1 MGLFDQVVGALSNPN
16 QQASTDQ
23 LSGILNVATQ
33 LVGNQGSSSS
43 GSTQAL
49 MSVVGQYVRS
59 SLQET
64 SQTQGRSQVASLVEQ
79 FAGTNPNTAAL
90 QAVLSPQKQQQLV
103 NAASQRTGLDASM
116 IQSMLP
122 VLVPL
127 ALNFL
132 KTGAS
137 SGGTSQATA
146 SSNNSVLDAFLDSDG
161 DGDVDLGDAL
171 SMAGRFL
178 RK

>member
-1 MGLFDQVVGALSNPN
+1 MGLFDQVVGALNNPD

-23 LSGILNVATQ
+23 LSNILNVATQ
-33 LVGNQGSSSS
+33 LASRQGVGGERSPE
-43 GSTQAL
+43 L
-49 MSVVGQYVRS
+49 MSVVGQFVRS
-59 SLQET
+59 SLRET
-64 SQTQGRSQVASLVEQ
+64 SQAQGRSQAEAMVEQ
-79 FAGTNPNTAAL
+79 FAGTNANAAAL
-90 QAVLSPQKQQQLV
+90 QAIFSPQQQQQLI
-103 NAASQRTGLDASM
+103 NAASQRTGIDAST

-137 SGGTSQATA
+137 TQGTPQTTGT
-146 SSNNSVLDAFLDSDG
+146 NNNVLNAFLDSDG

-171 SMAGRFL
+171 SMTGRFL
-178 RK
+178 NQ

>member
-1 MGLFDQVVGALSNPN
+1 MGLFDQVVGALNNPN

-23 LSGILNVATQ
+23 LSTILNVAQQ
-33 LVGNQGSSSS
+33 LTGSK
-43 GSTQAL
+43 GAGGDSTQAL

-59 SLQET
+59 SLQQT
-64 SQTQGRSQVASLVEQ
+64 SQAQGRSQAEALVER
-79 FAGTNPNTAAL
+79 FAGTGANADAL
-90 QAVLSPQKQQQLV
+90 GALFSPQQQQQLTEM
-103 NAASQRTGLDASM
+103 AAQKTGLNAST

-137 SGGTSQATA
+137 TQGATGE
-146 SSNNSVLDAFLDSDG
+146 NNSVLNSFLDSDG
-161 DGDVDLGDAL
+161 DGDVDMGDAL
-171 SMAGRFL
+171 SMASRFL
-178 RK
+178 NK

>member
-1 MGLFDQVVGALSNPN
+1 MGLFDQVVGALNNPS

-23 LSGILNVATQ
+23 LSSILNVATQ
-33 LVGNQGSSSS
+33 LTGNQGSAG

-59 SLQET
+59 SLQQT
-64 SQTQGRSQVASLVEQ
+64 SQNEGRSQAASLVDQ
-79 FAGTNPNTAAL
+79 FAGTNPSAAAL
-90 QAVLSPQKQQQLV
+90 QAMFSPQQQQQLV
-103 NAASQRTGLDASM
+103 NTASQKTGLDASM

-137 SGGTSQATA
+137 AQGASQATA
-146 SSNNSVLDAFLDSDG
+146 GNTNSVLDAFLDSDG

-178 RK
+178 SQ

>member
-1 MGLFDQVVGALSNPN
+1 MGLFDQVVGALNNPN

-33 LVGNQGSSSS
+33 LASSQGADSS
-43 GSTQAL
+43 STQAL
-49 MSVVGQYVRS
+49 MSIVGQFVRS

-64 SQTQGRSQVASLVEQ
+64 SQTQGRSQAEALVEQ
-79 FAGTNPNTAAL
+79 FAGTSANGAAL
-90 QAVLSPQKQQQLV
+90 QTMFSQQQQQQLITV
-103 NAASQRTGLDASM
+103 ASQRTGIDAST

-137 SGGTSQATA
+137 SQGTAQTA
-146 SSNNSVLDAFLDSDG
+146 GDDNNVLNAFLDSDG
-161 DGDVDLGDAL
+161 DKDVDLGDAL
-171 SMAGRFL
+171 SLAGRFL
-178 RK
+178 NQ